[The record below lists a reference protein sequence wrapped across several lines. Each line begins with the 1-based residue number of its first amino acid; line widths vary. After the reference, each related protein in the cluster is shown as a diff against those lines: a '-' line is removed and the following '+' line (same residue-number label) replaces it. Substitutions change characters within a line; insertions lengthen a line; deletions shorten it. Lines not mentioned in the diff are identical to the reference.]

1 MVVEQPNIICY
12 KQTDFIAKP
21 ATVLLIA
28 QLFIV
33 PH

>member
-1 MVVEQPNIICY
+1 MAVEEPNTSCCE
-12 KQTDFIAKP
+12 QTDFIAKP
-21 ATVLLIA
+21 ATMLIA